1 MKKLILAGSTFALSL
16 AVAMAFDE
24 GINLADIARLNLWG
38 ELSGTYDS
46 NAKIV
51 VPSGEIHDRQ
61 IFQDEEIGG
70 ISKKEDDI
78 FFDLTLGGRLF
89 RETDRFLASLTLQ
102 ESIRRYQ
109 DFDELDNE
117 AFLQEFQARLGE
129 RRYDRFTLSF
139 REAYREVFDY
149 EGAAYADD
157 FTNPD
162 TENLFLTED
171 RTERVSRQLLDLA
184 GILTWRVTDKLNADF
199 SVAYGTIEYDTDLL
213 YDWSDLKGQV
223 ELDYQVTEKS
233 SALLT
238 GQYGVQSS
246 DALENDPDYVVLRG
260 GFLNRAT
267 DKLTFKGGAGI
278 GRYDRF
284 RARSD
289 LPNASG
295 VQQSVEGDRD
305 DTLDY
310 FSFDVAGD
318 YDLSQRTKLQFIGRN
333 AVQPAAQYA
342 DNPKLVTVA
351 SVGISHRLW
360 ERFRL
365 AGTVSYRNDDYEDPV
380 QVDQGV
386 YVDQEDTIW
395 GGQVRLDYLP
405 PKGHLNVYA
414 EARYENR
421 ETTLPDEDYDQLRL
435 TLGIRIEI

>member
-1 MKKLILAGSTFALSL
+1 MKKILLACGAFAVSLS
-16 AVAMAFDE
+16 VAIAFDE

-51 VPSGEIHDRQ
+51 VPSGEIQDRQ
-61 IFQDEEIGG
+61 IFQDEKVGG
-70 ISKKEDDI
+70 VSKKEDDI

-102 ESIRRYQ
+102 ESIRRYN
-109 DFDELDNE
+109 DFSDLDNE

-129 RRYDRFTLSF
+129 RRYDRFTISV

-157 FTNPD
+157 FSNPD
-162 TENLFLTED
+162 TEHLFLTED

-199 SVAYGTIEYDTDLL
+199 SVAYGSIEYDTELL
-213 YDWSDLKGQV
+213 YDWSDIKGQA
-223 ELDYQVTEKS
+223 EFDYQLTEKT

-238 GQYGVQSS
+238 GQYGIQNS
-246 DALENDPDYVVLRG
+246 DALENDPDYIVLRG
-260 GFLNRAT
+260 GILNRAT
-267 DKLTFKGGAGI
+267 DKLTFKGGVGM

-284 RARSD
+284 RARAD
-289 LPNASG
+289 LRAKDA
-295 VQQSVEGDRD
+295 ERAAEEDRD
-305 DTLDY
+305 DTIDY

-380 QVDQGV
+380 QVDRGV

-395 GGQVRLDYLP
+395 GGQLRLDYLP
-405 PKGHLNVYA
+405 PDGHINVYA

-421 ETTLPDEDYDQLRL
+421 DTTLPDEDYDQLRL
-435 TLGIRIEI
+435 TIGIRIEI